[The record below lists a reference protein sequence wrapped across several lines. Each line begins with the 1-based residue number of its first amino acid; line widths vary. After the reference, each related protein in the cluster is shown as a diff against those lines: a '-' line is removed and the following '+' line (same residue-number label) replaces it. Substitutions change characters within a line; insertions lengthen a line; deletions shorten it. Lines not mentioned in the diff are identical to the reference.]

1 MNNQKHSQIPQI
13 STSPQGRQRTSIFW
27 ILGAALILGLLLAVS
42 GSAIPTA
49 SANSHAGPPGIVSV
63 ALNDG
68 AAWTAITNGDAVQV
82 QPGGSI
88 RVEIVQSGAV
98 WNSTSWA
105 IGEWDS
111 QQKEMLG
118 TIPDTLTSGCHV
130 ENTSG
135 EIRTVLFS
143 INAPN
148 EEGTYDMRFIAQAD
162 PECLGV
168 DVGNLILALSAD
180 IDGTAPVVTAPL
192 DITVE
197 ATESAGTPATDPAI
211 IAFLADVSATDLV
224 DDDQTL
230 LITHDGPAM
239 YPLGVTTTV
248 TFTVTDSAGNNST
261 EFATVSVVDST
272 PPVVTAPVDI
282 TVEATGPAGTPES
295 DPAIIA
301 FLAGLSA
308 TDLVDDDQ
316 TLLFEHDGPAMYPL
330 GVTTTVTFSIAD
342 SAGNTSTGFATV
354 TVVDSTPPVITAPGN
369 IIVEATEPS
378 GTPDT
383 DSAIIDFL
391 ADVSATDLV
400 DDDQTLL
407 ITHDGPA
414 MYPLGVTTTVTFSVT
429 DSAENTGT
437 ATATVSVVD
446 STAPV
451 VTPPVS
457 IVVEATGPAGTP
469 ESDPAI
475 IAFLAGATAT
485 DLVDDDQTLLFTHNG
500 PAMYPLGVTTTVTFS
515 VTDSAEN
522 TGTATATVSVVDS
535 TAPVV
540 TAPVDITVEA
550 TESAGTPATD
560 PAIIAFLAGVSATDL
575 VDDDQTLLIT
585 HDGPAMYPLGVTTTV
600 TFTVTD
606 SAGNNSTEFATV
618 SVVDSTPPVVTA
630 PVDITVEATGPAGTP
645 ESDPAIIAFLAGA
658 SATGLVVVDQTL
670 LITHDGPAM
679 YPLGVTTTVTFSVT
693 DSADNTGT
701 EFATVTVTVASP
713 EDPPANNAPVVTG
726 NSDAT
731 TDEGGSVTTDVLSN
745 ATDAD
750 GDPLTVTIDTQGTN
764 GLASVNSDGTI
775 TYTHDGSETT
785 SDSYTYTISDG
796 NGGSDSGV
804 VSITVTP
811 VNDAPVVTGNSDATT
826 DEGGSVT
833 TDVLSNATDADGDP
847 LTVTIDTQGTNGLAS
862 VNSDGTITYTH
873 DGSETTSDSYT
884 YTISEGNGGSD
895 SGVVFITVTPVN
907 DAPVAND
914 DSATT
919 MEGGS
924 ITTDVLLNDMD
935 AEMATLTVTG
945 ATPGNNGF
953 TSVNSDGTITYTHDG
968 SETTSDSYSYTI
980 SDGNGGSDSG
990 VVSITVT
997 PVNDAPVAYDDSATT
1012 SEDTAVTVAV
1022 SANDTD
1028 VDGLVVPTSAA
1039 VLNSPSNGS
1048 LVNNGDGTITYTP
1061 NPNFNGTD
1069 TFSYTIADDD
1079 GATDSAIV
1087 FITVTPVNDAPVVT
1101 GNPDATT
1108 DEGGSVTTDVLSNA
1122 TDADGDPLTV
1132 TVDTQGTNGLASV
1145 NSDGTITYTHDGSET
1160 TSDSYTYTIS
1170 DGNGGSDSGVV
1181 FITVTPVNDAPVPV
1195 APTSSVGTLMPTASP
1210 DDDDDDDDDHSDSL
1224 PVIPAHP
1231 GPGSAGNSSG
1241 NGDATNDRDGDGYS
1255 NLDELAAGSD
1265 PDDPNSTPDD
1275 RDGDGFS
1282 NDVEMAAG
1290 SDPDDPDSTPNNVRP
1305 ESTPA
1310 PRADQPVPQVD
1321 EPTPTPAPQGHKP
1334 TPTPAPLADDPTP
1347 TPTPTPEPP
1356 ITSGGGGGAGGAG
1369 GAGGGGLGTNLG
1381 IDLGALA
1388 GLLALLLLVFA
1399 KRRRRREVQEALG
1412 PRIQ

>member
-301 FLAGLSA
+301 FLAGVSA

-330 GVTTTVTFSIAD
+330 GVTTTVTFSVAD
-342 SAGNTSTGFATV
+342 SAGNTSTG
-354 TVVDSTPPVITAPGN
+354 
-369 IIVEATEPS
+369 
-378 GTPDT
+378 
-383 DSAIIDFL
+383 
-391 ADVSATDLV
+391 
-400 DDDQTLL
+400 
-407 ITHDGPA
+407 
-414 MYPLGVTTTVTFSVT
+414 
-429 DSAENTGT
+429 
-437 ATATVSVVD
+437 
-446 STAPV
+446 
-451 VTPPVS
+451 
-457 IVVEATGPAGTP
+457 
-469 ESDPAI
+469 
-475 IAFLAGATAT
+475 
-485 DLVDDDQTLLFTHNG
+485 
-500 PAMYPLGVTTTVTFS
+500 
-515 VTDSAEN
+515 
-522 TGTATATVSVVDS
+522 
-535 TAPVV
+535 
-540 TAPVDITVEA
+540 
-550 TESAGTPATD
+550 
-560 PAIIAFLAGVSATDL
+560 
-575 VDDDQTLLIT
+575 
-585 HDGPAMYPLGVTTTV
+585 
-600 TFTVTD
+600 
-606 SAGNNSTEFATV
+606 
-618 SVVDSTPPVVTA
+618 
-630 PVDITVEATGPAGTP
+630 
-645 ESDPAIIAFLAGA
+645 
-658 SATGLVVVDQTL
+658 
-670 LITHDGPAM
+670 
-679 YPLGVTTTVTFSVT
+679 
-693 DSADNTGT
+693 
-701 EFATVTVTVASP
+701 FATVTVTVASP

-884 YTISEGNGGSD
+884 YTIS
-895 SGVVFITVTPVN
+895 
-907 DAPVAND
+907 
-914 DSATT
+914 
-919 MEGGS
+919 
-924 ITTDVLLNDMD
+924 
-935 AEMATLTVTG
+935 
-945 ATPGNNGF
+945 
-953 TSVNSDGTITYTHDG
+953 
-968 SETTSDSYSYTI
+968 
-980 SDGNGGSDSG
+980 DGNGGSDSG

-997 PVNDAPVAYDDSATT
+997 PVNDAPV
-1012 SEDTAVTVAV
+1012 
-1022 SANDTD
+1022 
-1028 VDGLVVPTSAA
+1028 
-1039 VLNSPSNGS
+1039 
-1048 LVNNGDGTITYTP
+1048 
-1061 NPNFNGTD
+1061 
-1069 TFSYTIADDD
+1069 
-1079 GATDSAIV
+1079 
-1087 FITVTPVNDAPVVT
+1087 VT
-1101 GNPDATT
+1101 GNSDATT
-1108 DEGGSVTTDVLSNA
+1108 DEGGSVMCS
-1122 TDADGDPLTV
+1122 LT
-1132 TVDTQGTNGLASV
+1132 
-1145 NSDGTITYTHDGSET
+1145 
-1160 TSDSYTYTIS
+1160 
-1170 DGNGGSDSGVV
+1170 
-1181 FITVTPVNDAPVPV
+1181 
-1195 APTSSVGTLMPTASP
+1195 
-1210 DDDDDDDDDHSDSL
+1210 
-1224 PVIPAHP
+1224 
-1231 GPGSAGNSSG
+1231 
-1241 NGDATNDRDGDGYS
+1241 
-1255 NLDELAAGSD
+1255 
-1265 PDDPNSTPDD
+1265 
-1275 RDGDGFS
+1275 
-1282 NDVEMAAG
+1282 
-1290 SDPDDPDSTPNNVRP
+1290 
-1305 ESTPA
+1305 
-1310 PRADQPVPQVD
+1310 PR
-1321 EPTPTPAPQGHKP
+1321 TPTG
-1334 TPTPAPLADDPTP
+1334 TP
-1347 TPTPTPEPP
+1347 
-1356 ITSGGGGGAGGAG
+1356 
-1369 GAGGGGLGTNLG
+1369 
-1381 IDLGALA
+1381 
-1388 GLLALLLLVFA
+1388 
-1399 KRRRRREVQEALG
+1399 
-1412 PRIQ
+1412 

>member
-429 DSAENTGT
+429 DSAENTGHRHRHRHR
-437 ATATVSVVD
+437 VC
-446 STAPV
+446 
-451 VTPPVS
+451 
-457 IVVEATGPAGTP
+457 G
-469 ESDPAI
+469 
-475 IAFLAGATAT
+475 
-485 DLVDDDQTLLFTHNG
+485 
-500 PAMYPLGVTTTVTFS
+500 
-515 VTDSAEN
+515 
-522 TGTATATVSVVDS
+522 
-535 TAPVV
+535 
-540 TAPVDITVEA
+540 
-550 TESAGTPATD
+550 
-560 PAIIAFLAGVSATDL
+560 
-575 VDDDQTLLIT
+575 
-585 HDGPAMYPLGVTTTV
+585 
-600 TFTVTD
+600 
-606 SAGNNSTEFATV
+606 
-618 SVVDSTPPVVTA
+618 
-630 PVDITVEATGPAGTP
+630 
-645 ESDPAIIAFLAGA
+645 
-658 SATGLVVVDQTL
+658 
-670 LITHDGPAM
+670 
-679 YPLGVTTTVTFSVT
+679 
-693 DSADNTGT
+693 
-701 EFATVTVTVASP
+701 
-713 EDPPANNAPVVTG
+713 
-726 NSDAT
+726 
-731 TDEGGSVTTDVLSN
+731 
-745 ATDAD
+745 
-750 GDPLTVTIDTQGTN
+750 
-764 GLASVNSDGTI
+764 
-775 TYTHDGSETT
+775 
-785 SDSYTYTISDG
+785 
-796 NGGSDSGV
+796 
-804 VSITVTP
+804 
-811 VNDAPVVTGNSDATT
+811 
-826 DEGGSVT
+826 
-833 TDVLSNATDADGDP
+833 
-847 LTVTIDTQGTNGLAS
+847 
-862 VNSDGTITYTH
+862 
-873 DGSETTSDSYT
+873 
-884 YTISEGNGGSD
+884 
-895 SGVVFITVTPVN
+895 
-907 DAPVAND
+907 
-914 DSATT
+914 
-919 MEGGS
+919 
-924 ITTDVLLNDMD
+924 
-935 AEMATLTVTG
+935 
-945 ATPGNNGF
+945 
-953 TSVNSDGTITYTHDG
+953 
-968 SETTSDSYSYTI
+968 
-980 SDGNGGSDSG
+980 
-990 VVSITVT
+990 
-997 PVNDAPVAYDDSATT
+997 
-1012 SEDTAVTVAV
+1012 
-1022 SANDTD
+1022 
-1028 VDGLVVPTSAA
+1028 
-1039 VLNSPSNGS
+1039 
-1048 LVNNGDGTITYTP
+1048 
-1061 NPNFNGTD
+1061 
-1069 TFSYTIADDD
+1069 
-1079 GATDSAIV
+1079 
-1087 FITVTPVNDAPVVT
+1087 
-1101 GNPDATT
+1101 
-1108 DEGGSVTTDVLSNA
+1108 
-1122 TDADGDPLTV
+1122 
-1132 TVDTQGTNGLASV
+1132 
-1145 NSDGTITYTHDGSET
+1145 
-1160 TSDSYTYTIS
+1160 
-1170 DGNGGSDSGVV
+1170 
-1181 FITVTPVNDAPVPV
+1181 
-1195 APTSSVGTLMPTASP
+1195 
-1210 DDDDDDDDDHSDSL
+1210 
-1224 PVIPAHP
+1224 
-1231 GPGSAGNSSG
+1231 
-1241 NGDATNDRDGDGYS
+1241 
-1255 NLDELAAGSD
+1255 
-1265 PDDPNSTPDD
+1265 
-1275 RDGDGFS
+1275 
-1282 NDVEMAAG
+1282 
-1290 SDPDDPDSTPNNVRP
+1290 
-1305 ESTPA
+1305 
-1310 PRADQPVPQVD
+1310 
-1321 EPTPTPAPQGHKP
+1321 
-1334 TPTPAPLADDPTP
+1334 
-1347 TPTPTPEPP
+1347 
-1356 ITSGGGGGAGGAG
+1356 
-1369 GAGGGGLGTNLG
+1369 
-1381 IDLGALA
+1381 
-1388 GLLALLLLVFA
+1388 
-1399 KRRRRREVQEALG
+1399 
-1412 PRIQ
+1412 

>member
-98 WNSTSWA
+98 WNSTPWA

-301 FLAGLSA
+301 FLAGFSA

-1356 ITSGGGGGAGGAG
+1356 ITSGGG
-1369 GAGGGGLGTNLG
+1369 LGTNLG

>member
-437 ATATVSVVD
+437 ATAT
-446 STAPV
+446 
-451 VTPPVS
+451 
-457 IVVEATGPAGTP
+457 
-469 ESDPAI
+469 
-475 IAFLAGATAT
+475 
-485 DLVDDDQTLLFTHNG
+485 
-500 PAMYPLGVTTTVTFS
+500 
-515 VTDSAEN
+515 
-522 TGTATATVSVVDS
+522 ATATVSVVDS

-540 TAPVDITVEA
+540 
-550 TESAGTPATD
+550 
-560 PAIIAFLAGVSATDL
+560 
-575 VDDDQTLLIT
+575 
-585 HDGPAMYPLGVTTTV
+585 M
-600 TFTVTD
+600 
-606 SAGNNSTEFATV
+606 
-618 SVVDSTPPVVTA
+618 PPVSIV
-630 PVDITVEATGPAGTP
+630 VEATGPAGTP

-713 EDPPANNAPVVTG
+713 EDPPAAMYPLGVTTTVTFSVTDSVTGTEFATVTVTRLTRGPPSQQSPKVASVTTDVLSNATDADGDPLTVTIDTQGTNGLASVNSDGTITYTHDGSETASDSYTYTISDGNGGSDSGVVSITVTPVNDAPVVTG

-884 YTISEGNGGSD
+884 YTISDGNGGSD

-953 TSVNSDGTITYTHDG
+953 TSVNS
-968 SETTSDSYSYTI
+968 
-980 SDGNGGSDSG
+980 
-990 VVSITVT
+990 
-997 PVNDAPVAYDDSATT
+997 
-1012 SEDTAVTVAV
+1012 
-1022 SANDTD
+1022 
-1028 VDGLVVPTSAA
+1028 
-1039 VLNSPSNGS
+1039 
-1048 LVNNGDGTITYTP
+1048 DGTITYTP

-1231 GPGSAGNSSG
+1231 VSPDEPGPGSAGNSSG

-1347 TPTPTPEPP
+1347 TPTPTPTPEPP
-1356 ITSGGGGGAGGAG
+1356 ITS
-1369 GAGGGGLGTNLG
+1369 GGGGLGTNLG
-1381 IDLGALA
+1381 IALGALA

>member
-135 EIRTVLFS
+135 EIRTLLFS

-485 DLVDDDQTLLFTHNG
+485 DLVVVDQTLLFTHNG

-575 VDDDQTLLIT
+575 VDDDQTLLFE

-600 TFTVTD
+600 TFSVTD

-658 SATGLVVVDQTL
+658 SATGLVDDDQTL

-785 SDSYTYTISDG
+785 SDSYTYTISD
-796 NGGSDSGV
+796 
-804 VSITVTP
+804 
-811 VNDAPVVTGNSDATT
+811 
-826 DEGGSVT
+826 
-833 TDVLSNATDADGDP
+833 
-847 LTVTIDTQGTNGLAS
+847 
-862 VNSDGTITYTH
+862 
-873 DGSETTSDSYT
+873 
-884 YTISEGNGGSD
+884 GNGGSD

-1210 DDDDDDDDDHSDSL
+1210 DDDDDDHDDHSDSL

-1265 PDDPNSTPDD
+1265 PDDPNPTPDD

-1381 IDLGALA
+1381 IALGALA

>member
-1 MNNQKHSQIPQI
+1 M
-13 STSPQGRQRTSIFW
+13 
-27 ILGAALILGLLLAVS
+27 
-42 GSAIPTA
+42 
-49 SANSHAGPPGIVSV
+49 
-63 ALNDG
+63 
-68 AAWTAITNGDAVQV
+68 
-82 QPGGSI
+82 
-88 RVEIVQSGAV
+88 
-98 WNSTSWA
+98 
-105 IGEWDS
+105 
-111 QQKEMLG
+111 
-118 TIPDTLTSGCHV
+118 
-130 ENTSG
+130 
-135 EIRTVLFS
+135 
-143 INAPN
+143 
-148 EEGTYDMRFIAQAD
+148 
-162 PECLGV
+162 
-168 DVGNLILALSAD
+168 
-180 IDGTAPVVTAPL
+180 
-192 DITVE
+192 
-197 ATESAGTPATDPAI
+197 
-211 IAFLADVSATDLV
+211 
-224 DDDQTL
+224 
-230 LITHDGPAM
+230 
-239 YPLGVTTTV
+239 
-248 TFTVTDSAGNNST
+248 
-261 EFATVSVVDST
+261 
-272 PPVVTAPVDI
+272 
-282 TVEATGPAGTPES
+282 
-295 DPAIIA
+295 
-301 FLAGLSA
+301 
-308 TDLVDDDQ
+308 
-316 TLLFEHDGPAMYPL
+316 
-330 GVTTTVTFSIAD
+330 
-342 SAGNTSTGFATV
+342 
-354 TVVDSTPPVITAPGN
+354 
-369 IIVEATEPS
+369 
-378 GTPDT
+378 
-383 DSAIIDFL
+383 
-391 ADVSATDLV
+391 
-400 DDDQTLL
+400 
-407 ITHDGPA
+407 
-414 MYPLGVTTTVTFSVT
+414 
-429 DSAENTGT
+429 
-437 ATATVSVVD
+437 
-446 STAPV
+446 
-451 VTPPVS
+451 
-457 IVVEATGPAGTP
+457 
-469 ESDPAI
+469 
-475 IAFLAGATAT
+475 
-485 DLVDDDQTLLFTHNG
+485 
-500 PAMYPLGVTTTVTFS
+500 
-515 VTDSAEN
+515 
-522 TGTATATVSVVDS
+522 
-535 TAPVV
+535 
-540 TAPVDITVEA
+540 
-550 TESAGTPATD
+550 
-560 PAIIAFLAGVSATDL
+560 
-575 VDDDQTLLIT
+575 
-585 HDGPAMYPLGVTTTV
+585 
-600 TFTVTD
+600 
-606 SAGNNSTEFATV
+606 
-618 SVVDSTPPVVTA
+618 
-630 PVDITVEATGPAGTP
+630 
-645 ESDPAIIAFLAGA
+645 
-658 SATGLVVVDQTL
+658 
-670 LITHDGPAM
+670 ITHDGPAM

-811 VNDAPVVTGNSDATT
+811 VNDALVVTGNSDATT

-873 DGSETTSDSYT
+873 DGSETTSDRYT
-884 YTISEGNGGSD
+884 YTISDGNGGSD

-1265 PDDPNSTPDD
+1265 PDDPNPTPDD

-1356 ITSGGGGGAGGAG
+1356 ITSGGGWARGW
-1369 GAGGGGLGTNLG
+1369 
-1381 IDLGALA
+1381 ALPWEPWPDCSRCCFSYLPSEDA
-1388 GLLALLLLVFA
+1388 AVKC
-1399 KRRRRREVQEALG
+1399 KRR
-1412 PRIQ
+1412 

>member
-354 TVVDSTPPVITAPGN
+354 TVVDSTPPVITAPVN

-451 VTPPVS
+451 VTLPVS

-485 DLVDDDQTLLFTHNG
+485 DLLDDDQTLLFTHNG

-575 VDDDQTLLIT
+575 VDDDQTLLFE

-600 TFTVTD
+600 TFSVTD

-658 SATGLVVVDQTL
+658 SATGLVDDDQTL

-785 SDSYTYTISDG
+785 SDSYTYTISD
-796 NGGSDSGV
+796 
-804 VSITVTP
+804 
-811 VNDAPVVTGNSDATT
+811 
-826 DEGGSVT
+826 
-833 TDVLSNATDADGDP
+833 
-847 LTVTIDTQGTNGLAS
+847 
-862 VNSDGTITYTH
+862 
-873 DGSETTSDSYT
+873 
-884 YTISEGNGGSD
+884 GNGGSD

-1265 PDDPNSTPDD
+1265 PDDPNPTPDD

-1381 IDLGALA
+1381 IALGALA

>member
-354 TVVDSTPPVITAPGN
+354 TVVDSTLPVITAPGN

-446 STAPV
+446 STVPV

-475 IAFLAGATAT
+475 ITFLAGATAT

-560 PAIIAFLAGVSATDL
+560 L
-575 VDDDQTLLIT
+575 VDDDQTLLFE
-585 HDGPAMYPLGVTTTV
+585 HDGSAMYPLGVTTTV
-600 TFTVTD
+600 TFSVTD

-618 SVVDSTPPVVTA
+618 SVIDSTPPVVTA

-804 VSITVTP
+804 V
-811 VNDAPVVTGNSDATT
+811 
-826 DEGGSVT
+826 
-833 TDVLSNATDADGDP
+833 
-847 LTVTIDTQGTNGLAS
+847 
-862 VNSDGTITYTH
+862 
-873 DGSETTSDSYT
+873 
-884 YTISEGNGGSD
+884 
-895 SGVVFITVTPVN
+895 FITVTPVN

-1022 SANDTD
+1022 SANDTA
-1028 VDGLVVPTSAA
+1028 VNGLVVPTSAA

-1087 FITVTPVNDAPVVT
+1087 SITVTPVNDAPVVT

-1265 PDDPNSTPDD
+1265 PDDPNPTPDD

-1356 ITSGGGGGAGGAG
+1356 ITSGGGGGGGAGGAG

-1381 IDLGALA
+1381 IALGALA

>member
-1 MNNQKHSQIPQI
+1 
-13 STSPQGRQRTSIFW
+13 
-27 ILGAALILGLLLAVS
+27 
-42 GSAIPTA
+42 
-49 SANSHAGPPGIVSV
+49 
-63 ALNDG
+63 
-68 AAWTAITNGDAVQV
+68 
-82 QPGGSI
+82 
-88 RVEIVQSGAV
+88 
-98 WNSTSWA
+98 
-105 IGEWDS
+105 
-111 QQKEMLG
+111 
-118 TIPDTLTSGCHV
+118 
-130 ENTSG
+130 
-135 EIRTVLFS
+135 
-143 INAPN
+143 
-148 EEGTYDMRFIAQAD
+148 
-162 PECLGV
+162 
-168 DVGNLILALSAD
+168 
-180 IDGTAPVVTAPL
+180 
-192 DITVE
+192 
-197 ATESAGTPATDPAI
+197 
-211 IAFLADVSATDLV
+211 
-224 DDDQTL
+224 
-230 LITHDGPAM
+230 M
-239 YPLGVTTTV
+239 YPL
-248 TFTVTDSAGNNST
+248 A
-261 EFATVSVVDST
+261 
-272 PPVVTAPVDI
+272 
-282 TVEATGPAGTPES
+282 
-295 DPAIIA
+295 
-301 FLAGLSA
+301 
-308 TDLVDDDQ
+308 
-316 TLLFEHDGPAMYPL
+316 
-330 GVTTTVTFSIAD
+330 
-342 SAGNTSTGFATV
+342 
-354 TVVDSTPPVITAPGN
+354 
-369 IIVEATEPS
+369 
-378 GTPDT
+378 
-383 DSAIIDFL
+383 
-391 ADVSATDLV
+391 
-400 DDDQTLL
+400 
-407 ITHDGPA
+407 
-414 MYPLGVTTTVTFSVT
+414 
-429 DSAENTGT
+429 
-437 ATATVSVVD
+437 
-446 STAPV
+446 
-451 VTPPVS
+451 
-457 IVVEATGPAGTP
+457 
-469 ESDPAI
+469 
-475 IAFLAGATAT
+475 
-485 DLVDDDQTLLFTHNG
+485 
-500 PAMYPLGVTTTVTFS
+500 
-515 VTDSAEN
+515 
-522 TGTATATVSVVDS
+522 
-535 TAPVV
+535 
-540 TAPVDITVEA
+540 
-550 TESAGTPATD
+550 
-560 PAIIAFLAGVSATDL
+560 
-575 VDDDQTLLIT
+575 
-585 HDGPAMYPLGVTTTV
+585 
-600 TFTVTD
+600 
-606 SAGNNSTEFATV
+606 
-618 SVVDSTPPVVTA
+618 
-630 PVDITVEATGPAGTP
+630 
-645 ESDPAIIAFLAGA
+645 
-658 SATGLVVVDQTL
+658 
-670 LITHDGPAM
+670 
-679 YPLGVTTTVTFSVT
+679 VTTTVTFSVT

-750 GDPLTVTIDTQGTN
+750 GDPLTVIIDTQGTN

-884 YTISEGNGGSD
+884 YTISDGNGGSD
-895 SGVVFITVTPVN
+895 SGVMFITVTPVN

-1210 DDDDDDDDDHSDSL
+1210 DDDDDDDHSDSL

-1231 GPGSAGNSSG
+1231 GQGSA
-1241 NGDATNDRDGDGYS
+1241 ATPVVTAMRRMTETGTATAIWMNWQRVPTRTTRIPLLMTGMG
-1255 NLDELAAGSD
+1255 
-1265 PDDPNSTPDD
+1265 
-1275 RDGDGFS
+1275 
-1282 NDVEMAAG
+1282 MASA
-1290 SDPDDPDSTPNNVRP
+1290 T
-1305 ESTPA
+1305 T
-1310 PRADQPVPQVD
+1310 
-1321 EPTPTPAPQGHKP
+1321 
-1334 TPTPAPLADDPTP
+1334 
-1347 TPTPTPEPP
+1347 
-1356 ITSGGGGGAGGAG
+1356 
-1369 GAGGGGLGTNLG
+1369 
-1381 IDLGALA
+1381 
-1388 GLLALLLLVFA
+1388 
-1399 KRRRRREVQEALG
+1399 
-1412 PRIQ
+1412 

>member
-197 ATESAGTPATDPAI
+197 ATESAGTPDTDSAI

-301 FLAGLSA
+301 FLAGVSA

-330 GVTTTVTFSIAD
+330 GVTTTVTFSVAD

-383 DSAIIDFL
+383 DSAIIAFL

-485 DLVDDDQTLLFTHNG
+485 DLVDDDQTLLFAHNG

-560 PAIIAFLAGVSATDL
+560 L
-575 VDDDQTLLIT
+575 VDDDQTLLFE
-585 HDGPAMYPLGVTTTV
+585 HDGPAMYPLGVSTTV
-600 TFTVTD
+600 TFSVTD

-658 SATGLVVVDQTL
+658 SATDLVDDDQTL

-847 LTVTIDTQGTNGLAS
+847 LTVTIDTQGRNC
-862 VNSDGTITYTH
+862 SDLR
-873 DGSETTSDSYT
+873 GSEQPAAFQEGIETSGPPGAK
-884 YTISEGNGGSD
+884 EGC
-895 SGVVFITVTPVN
+895 
-907 DAPVAND
+907 
-914 DSATT
+914 
-919 MEGGS
+919 
-924 ITTDVLLNDMD
+924 
-935 AEMATLTVTG
+935 
-945 ATPGNNGF
+945 
-953 TSVNSDGTITYTHDG
+953 
-968 SETTSDSYSYTI
+968 
-980 SDGNGGSDSG
+980 
-990 VVSITVT
+990 
-997 PVNDAPVAYDDSATT
+997 
-1012 SEDTAVTVAV
+1012 
-1022 SANDTD
+1022 
-1028 VDGLVVPTSAA
+1028 
-1039 VLNSPSNGS
+1039 
-1048 LVNNGDGTITYTP
+1048 
-1061 NPNFNGTD
+1061 
-1069 TFSYTIADDD
+1069 
-1079 GATDSAIV
+1079 
-1087 FITVTPVNDAPVVT
+1087 
-1101 GNPDATT
+1101 
-1108 DEGGSVTTDVLSNA
+1108 
-1122 TDADGDPLTV
+1122 
-1132 TVDTQGTNGLASV
+1132 
-1145 NSDGTITYTHDGSET
+1145 
-1160 TSDSYTYTIS
+1160 
-1170 DGNGGSDSGVV
+1170 
-1181 FITVTPVNDAPVPV
+1181 
-1195 APTSSVGTLMPTASP
+1195 
-1210 DDDDDDDDDHSDSL
+1210 
-1224 PVIPAHP
+1224 
-1231 GPGSAGNSSG
+1231 
-1241 NGDATNDRDGDGYS
+1241 
-1255 NLDELAAGSD
+1255 
-1265 PDDPNSTPDD
+1265 
-1275 RDGDGFS
+1275 
-1282 NDVEMAAG
+1282 
-1290 SDPDDPDSTPNNVRP
+1290 
-1305 ESTPA
+1305 
-1310 PRADQPVPQVD
+1310 
-1321 EPTPTPAPQGHKP
+1321 QGH
-1334 TPTPAPLADDPTP
+1334 LAV
-1347 TPTPTPEPP
+1347 
-1356 ITSGGGGGAGGAG
+1356 
-1369 GAGGGGLGTNLG
+1369 
-1381 IDLGALA
+1381 GAL
-1388 GLLALLLLVFA
+1388 
-1399 KRRRRREVQEALG
+1399 
-1412 PRIQ
+1412 P